1 MSEYDTDF
9 MFDPGSEDY
18 IRDPYPIYQHL
29 RETDPVHRMK
39 NGCWVVTRYEDIDR
53 ALKDPVFG
61 NAPHP
66 FSIVGPH
73 NRERFAAARI
83 ASQLMAFMDAPGHGR
98 VRKPFNTRFHARMR
112 DLKPMVGRIVE
123 ERFAALPRGRVMDF
137 LSGFANPM
145 AVEVICRFIGFPLD
159 RVGSLTRWSRQMFHL
174 FHAIPNREVLEEVNR
189 SLLEF
194 EAYVKEELRR
204 KRGMPGEDLLSLLAD
219 EEELDE
225 EEIIHNVMLIAAD
238 GIGNVD
244 VGLTLSVCTLLG
256 FPEEYERLRVNP
268 GLARQAVAECLR
280 YDSPAQY
287 QGRILAERV
296 EMGGRELPPKS
307 IVLLALASGNRD
319 ERMAEDADVFRI
331 ERQGF
336 RHLSFGRGVHACL
349 GAALVTLQ
357 FESVFEI
364 LGGSKEQ
371 LARTEETI
379 RWTARAGHRWPETLP
394 VILQ

>member
-1 MSEYDTDF
+1 MREIDADF
-9 MFDPGSEDY
+9 MFDPGGEDY
-18 IRDPYPIYQHL
+18 IRDPYPIYRHL
-29 RETDPVHRMK
+29 REEDPVHRMK
-39 NGCWVVTRYEDIDR
+39 NGCWVLTRYADIDR
-53 ALKDPVFG
+53 ALKDSVFS

-73 NRERFAAARI
+73 NRERFPAARI
-83 ASQLMAFMDAPGHGR
+83 ACQLMAFMDAPGHGR
-98 VRKPFNTRFHARMR
+98 VRKPFNSLFHERMR
-112 DLKPMVGRIVE
+112 NLKPLVGRIVE
-123 ERFAALPRGRVMDF
+123 ERFAALPRGEEMDF

-145 AVEVICRFIGFPLD
+145 AVEVICRFIGFSLD
-159 RVGSLTRWSRQMFHL
+159 RVDSLTRWSRHMFHL
-174 FHAIPNREVLEEVNR
+174 FHAIPNREVLEEVNQ

-204 KRGMPGEDLLSLLAD
+204 KQANPGEDLLSLLAD
-219 EEELDE
+219 DEELDE
-225 EEIIHNVMLIAAD
+225 EEVIHNVMLIAAD

-244 VGLTLSVCTLLG
+244 VGLALAVCTLLG
-256 FPEEYERLRVNP
+256 FPEEYERLRANP

-287 QGRILAERV
+287 QGRILAEAV
-296 EMGGRELPPKS
+296 EVGGRELPAKS

-331 ERQGF
+331 DRQGF

-364 LGGSKEQ
+364 LGAGKEQ
-371 LARTEETI
+371 LI
-379 RWTARAGHRWPETLP
+379 RAEDVVHWTARAGHRWPETLP
-394 VILQ
+394 VILK